1 MKPVSY
7 LLFSILLIIS
17 SNMFSQ
23 TTPKPLNVAILIY
36 NEVYLL
42 DFAGPMEVMNDTWL
56 NDTTQAF
63 KVYSV
68 APNNDK
74 IKCNTGTLII
84 PDFSIQNAPVPDIL
98 VIPGG
103 NLNFTK
109 EYPEA
114 ANWIKSTSAKTKINM
129 SVCTGAFII
138 ADLGL
143 LDGLEATTW
152 YGAKQKLQKKYP
164 AIKVINSKRITDNG
178 KIITTSGVSAGID
191 GALHLVEK
199 LYGKE
204 IALKT
209 AKYIEYIWLEE

>member
-1 MKPVSY
+1 MKPVRY
-7 LLFSILLIIS
+7 LFFAILLIINL
-17 SNMFSQ
+17 NMFAQ

-42 DFAGPMEVMNDTWL
+42 DFAGPMEVLNDTWL

-68 APNNDK
+68 APTSDK
-74 IKCNTGTLII
+74 IKCNTGTVIT
-84 PDFSIQNAPVPDIL
+84 PDYSFQNAPNPDII

-114 ANWIKSTSAKTKINM
+114 AKWIKSTSAKTQITM

-152 YGAKQKLQKKYP
+152 YGAKQKLQMKYP
-164 AIKVINSKRITDNG
+164 SIKVVNDKRITDNG

-209 AKYIEYIWLEE
+209 AKYIEYNWLDE

>member
-1 MKPVSY
+1 MKPFRY
-7 LLFSILLIIS
+7 LFLTILLIVN
-17 SNMFSQ
+17 SNMSAQ

-42 DFAGPMEVMNDTWL
+42 DFAGPMEVLNDTWL
-56 NDTTQAF
+56 NDTTQGF

-68 APNNDK
+68 APTTEK
-74 IKCNTGTLII
+74 IKCNTGTVII
-84 PDFSIQNAPVPDIL
+84 PDYSIQNAPVPDIL
-98 VIPGG
+98 IIPGG
-103 NLNFTK
+103 NLNFSK
-109 EYPEA
+109 EYSEA
-114 ANWIKSTSAKTKINM
+114 GNWIKSTSAKTKITM

-152 YGAKQKLQKKYP
+152 YGAKERLQKKYP
-164 AIKVINSKRITDNG
+164 AIKVVNDKRITDNG

-199 LYGKE
+199 LYGKD

-209 AKYIEYIWLEE
+209 AKYIEYNWLDQ